1 MSRKLK
7 NQKTIIMK
15 KLFVIQLLLFFVL
28 TIAAQK
34 EISITGGVKMIG
46 SEQKLMTLWYVD
58 ESPSGDNMYANVDP
72 VGKYNFDLSVRFQET
87 SKMTNFHLFGDIQ
100 GYIGSVLGLALN
112 VGYLYSGN
120 SRGKV
125 KLEPELAGSLGF
137 SRRGIG
143 EIQNNDIYI
152 QVNQT
157 QFADNTNVFVAVN
170 NIYFGVK
177 PGLSIST
184 DLNNG
189 HKIGFRANYQLSV
202 KVGRL
207 GFSGTGQDGNPA
219 SDSESLTATN
229 VGFYVDGVKT
239 TKVPFNPDG
248 LEFKLFYTF

>member
-1 MSRKLK
+1 
-7 NQKTIIMK
+7 MK
-15 KLFVIQLLLFFVL
+15 KLFIFLTLLFFVL
-28 TIAAQK
+28 TTKAQK
-34 EISITGGVKMIG
+34 EISITGGMKMIG
-46 SEQKLMTLWYVD
+46 SEQKLMTLWYID
-58 ESPSGDNMYANVDP
+58 ESPSMDNIYANVDP
-72 VGKYNFDLSVRFQET
+72 VGKYNIDLSVRFQET
-87 SKMTNFHLFGDIQ
+87 SGVSDYHLFGDIQ

-112 VGYLYSGN
+112 VGYVYSGN
-120 SRGKV
+120 GQGKV

-143 EIQNNDIYI
+143 EIQNNSVYI
-152 QVNQT
+152 KVNQT

-177 PGLSIST
+177 PGLGIST
-184 DLNNG
+184 KLGNG
-189 HKIGFRANYQLSV
+189 NKIGIRANYQLSV

-219 SDSESLTATN
+219 SDAESLSATN